1 MFAPLTVVWIALSFL
16 AATMVGVLAG
26 VLAWLD
32 DRRLA
37 RAVLVGGGASGGV
50 LVFAVAAGAFLTDL
64 G

>member
-1 MFAPLTVVWIALSFL
+1 MVAPLTIVWIALSIL

-32 DRRLA
+32 DRRPA
-37 RAVLVGGGASGGV
+37 RAVLVGGGAAGGV

-64 G
+64 S

>member
-1 MFAPLTVVWIALSFL
+1 MFAPLTIVWIALSLL

-26 VLAWLD
+26 GLAWLD

-37 RAVLVGGGASGGV
+37 RAVLVGGGAAGGV
-50 LVFAVAAGAFLTDL
+50 LAFAVAAGAFLTEL